1 VRAQLLKSWD
11 NIRSSFWFVPALMAV
26 GAVMLAIATVAA
38 DRTSTNTWLRAA
50 SWVYSGSAEGASV
63 VLGTIAGSMI
73 TIAGVVFSMTLVAL
87 SLASSQLGPRL
98 LRNFMRDK
106 TNQMVLGTFVATFVY
121 CLLVL
126 RTIRRV
132 DEGAFVP
139 HVSVTIGVLF
149 ALASLAVLIHFIHHV
164 SLSIQADEIVARVA
178 KELDAGID
186 RNYPEVIGR
195 GGCTAGLSS
204 SDRLILGK
212 LDREA
217 NPVGSDLDG
226 YVQFIEDGALME
238 LATKYGAI
246 LQIERRPGQYVVK
259 GTPLLRCWAGDN
271 IDAQFCENVNAA
283 FVLGTQRTTAQDVEF
298 SVHQLVEIALRALS
312 PGINDSFT
320 ALACVDRLTSAL
332 HRLAARAAPSPYRH
346 DERNRLRI
354 VTTPVTFPLMLGEA
368 FNQIRQ
374 HARSN
379 AAVTV
384 RLLESIITIG
394 SNVRRAQDKSALALQ
409 ANLIFRGAMESLPEW
424 DRREIEERYIEARS
438 AVAD

>member
-1 VRAQLLKSWD
+1 VCAIMKAQLLKSWD

-164 SLSIQADEIVARVA
+164 SLSIQADEI
-178 KELDAGID
+178 
-186 RNYPEVIGR
+186 
-195 GGCTAGLSS
+195 
-204 SDRLILGK
+204 
-212 LDREA
+212 
-217 NPVGSDLDG
+217 
-226 YVQFIEDGALME
+226 
-238 LATKYGAI
+238 
-246 LQIERRPGQYVVK
+246 
-259 GTPLLRCWAGDN
+259 
-271 IDAQFCENVNAA
+271 
-283 FVLGTQRTTAQDVEF
+283 
-298 SVHQLVEIALRALS
+298 
-312 PGINDSFT
+312 
-320 ALACVDRLTSAL
+320 
-332 HRLAARAAPSPYRH
+332 
-346 DERNRLRI
+346 
-354 VTTPVTFPLMLGEA
+354 
-368 FNQIRQ
+368 RQ
-374 HARSN
+374 QARSN

-409 ANLIFRGAMESLPEW
+409 ADLIFRGATESLPEW
-424 DRREIEERYIEARS
+424 DRREIEERYIEARN
-438 AVAD
+438 AVAG